1 MNDTVTPER
10 LKIPAAINRLDTVLD
25 FVRTSANRAGFSP
38 RRITD
43 LVLAVEEAVGNICRY
58 AYPGG
63 NGEIVIFCGN
73 DSEGAFSI
81 EIADGGVPFDLLSVE
96 KPVFEGSLSRRKT
109 GGLGIYLIR
118 HMVDEIRYRREGQ
131 RNIITLVMC
140 DRAERKGRSPDP
152 RSGSGG
158 KHPCD
163 AHNPSGAGL

>member
-1 MNDTVTPER
+1 MNDTVNPEQ
-10 LKIPAAINRLDTVLD
+10 LKIPAAIDRLDTVLD
-25 FVRTSANRAGFSP
+25 YVRTCAGRAGFSP

-63 NGEIVIFCGN
+63 DGEIVIFSGN

-96 KPVFEGSLSRRKT
+96 KPVFEGSLSRRKS

-118 HMVDEIRYRREGQ
+118 HMVDEVRYRREGQ
-131 RNIITLVMC
+131 CNVLSLVMC
-140 DRAERKGRSPDP
+140 DRTKRKGRSPDP
-152 RSGSGG
+152 RSDSGD
-158 KHPCD
+158 KHPSN
-163 AHNPSGAGL
+163 AHNPSGVGL